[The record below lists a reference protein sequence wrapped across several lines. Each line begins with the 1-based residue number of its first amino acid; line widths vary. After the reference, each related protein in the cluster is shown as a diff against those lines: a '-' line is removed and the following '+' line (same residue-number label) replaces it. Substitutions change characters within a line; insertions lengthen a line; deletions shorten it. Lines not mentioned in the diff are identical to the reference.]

1 MSRCDRSSLSV
12 QRAYSPYCSS
22 FTVTSVSVSITLS
35 PGSPSLS
42 VFVFASSGM
51 ILRMFITRP
60 LFSGI
65 LCSSPN
71 CRCTSSGSK
80 VRSSSRL

>member
-1 MSRCDRSSLSV
+1 MSKWLRSSLSL

-22 FTVTSVSVSITLS
+22 FTVTSVSVSMTLS
-35 PGSPSLS
+35 PGSPSVSAL
-42 VFVFASSGM
+42 VFASSGM

-71 CRCTSSGSK
+71 CKCTSSGSN